1 MKNQKL
7 TKLLSE
13 LPKNADILKEG
24 ELSSVRGGK
33 GAKSLQ
39 PGDDTNNGC
48 TNNGCTNNGCTTN
61 GE

>member
-7 TKLLSE
+7 TKLLSD

-33 GAKSLQ
+33 GATSLQ
-39 PGDDTNNGC
+39 PGEDTNNGIKS
-48 TNNGCTNNGCTTN
+48 NPKKA
-61 GE
+61 ED